1 MKNNQIISQNNNFAG
16 WYTSVIKEAKLAMYG
31 SVKGTICFMPNGWA
45 IWQNIVKII
54 DDEFQKIG
62 VKNVQL
68 PVFMKQSDFL
78 KEKEHVKN
86 FSPET
91 FVAKA
96 PNSSE
101 VLIVRPTSE
110 IAFCHCFKQ
119 LVGSYNDLPLLLNQW
134 CNTFRVEKNT
144 RPFLRTSEFYWQE
157 LHTLHSDEQQARS
170 QALKSLEIYKKVLK
184 DKLLIPFIAGRK
196 TEGEK
201 FAGAVDSYTLEA
213 LMPDGQA
220 LQCSTSH
227 YLGQNFAKAYNLKFQ
242 TKNND
247 YQYCYQTSAG
257 LSTRII
263 GALIMTH
270 SDDNGLVLPFSIAP
284 IQIGIVVLNDKT
296 DKSTRNYVKKV
307 CQNLIKKYRVVI
319 DNNNKSIGYKI
330 NNFQVQGT
338 PFVLVIGA
346 NEVMNKQVTII
357 RRDSNE
363 KKVVTAAKFAPCLK
377 KCIEHYD
384 LDLYNKA
391 KLRMSVN
398 IVQVKNFQE
407 FKQAINAKKMVKA
420 YFKLSSVNE
429 QKIKE
434 MTGATTRCIIENQ
447 PANKCFYSG
456 QETTDIVYFA
466 RAY

>member
-1 MKNNQIISQNNNFAG
+1 MKNNQIVAQNSNFAD
-16 WYTSVIKEAKLAMYG
+16 WYTSVIKEAKLAIYG
-31 SVKGTICFMPNGWA
+31 SVKGTICFLPNGWA

-54 DDEFQKIG
+54 DNEFQKIG
-62 VKNVQL
+62 IKNVQL
-68 PVFMKQSDFL
+68 PAFIKQSDFS
-78 KEKEHVKN
+78 KEKDHVKN

-91 FVAKA
+91 FTAKA

-101 VLIVRPTSE
+101 LLIVRPTSE
-110 IAFCHCFKQ
+110 IAFCQCFKQ
-119 LVGSYNDLPLLLNQW
+119 IIGSYNDLPLLFNQW

-157 LHTLHSDEQQARS
+157 LHTIHADEKQAIS
-170 QALKSLEIYKKVLK
+170 QTLKSLEVYKKVLK
-184 DKLLIPFIAGRK
+184 DKLLIPFVDGKK
-196 TEGEK
+196 TENEK
-201 FAGAVDSYTLEA
+201 FGGAVNTYALEA

-220 LQCSTSH
+220 LQCATSH
-227 YLGQNFAKAYNLKFQ
+227 YLGQNFAKAYGLKYQ

-284 IQIGIVVLNDKT
+284 IQIGIVVLSDKT
-296 DKSTRNYVKKV
+296 DKNTKNYVKKV
-307 CQNLIKKYRVVI
+307 CQNFTKKYRVVI
-319 DNNNKSIGYKI
+319 DDSNKSIGYKI

-363 KKVVTAAKFAPCLK
+363 KKVISTSKFASCLK
-377 KCIEHYD
+377 NCIEHYD

-391 KLRMSVN
+391 KLRMSIN
-398 IVQVKNFQE
+398 IVNAKNLQE
-407 FKQAINAKKMVKA
+407 FKQAINAKKMVKV
-420 YFKLSSVNE
+420 YFNLSSINE

-434 MTGATTRCIIENQ
+434 MTGATARCVIENQ
-447 PANKCFYSG
+447 PVNKCFFSG
-456 QETTDIVYFA
+456 QETTSVVYFA